1 MLKFFH
7 STMFGGKT
15 THLIQAYDIY
25 SRKGLKPIILKKDT
39 DTREPHDRDGWGMI
53 SSRFYPQKKVVAF
66 YFKDLKKDII
76 PFLKSRDLF
85 FVDEAQFLTKDEVE
99 LLKSLSYTRGVD
111 VITYG
116 LKTSITGELF
126 EGSAALLSHA
136 DEIKEIPCLC
146 QEKGCMEKA
155 NYHARF
161 INGVRDLD
169 NSPIKIEQGDV
180 TYKALCYKHYIEH
193 NIK

>member
-1 MLKFFH
+1 MLKFYY

-15 THLIQAYDIY
+15 THLIQAHDIY
-25 SRKGLKPIILKKDT
+25 SRKGFNPIILKKDT
-39 DTREPHDRDGWGMI
+39 DTRESHDTDGWGMI
-53 SSRFYPQKKVVAF
+53 SSRFYPQKKVAAF
-66 YFKDLKKDII
+66 YFTDLKKQLPKILESKDII
-76 PFLKSRDLF
+76 
-85 FVDEAQFLTKDEVE
+85 FVDEAQFLTKEEVE
-99 LLKSLSYTRGVD
+99 ILKNLSYMGSMD
-111 VITYG
+111 ILTYG
-116 LKTSITGELF
+116 LKTSVTGELF

-161 INGVRDLD
+161 VNGVRDLD
-169 NSPIKIEQGDV
+169 NSPVKIEQGNV
-180 TYKALCYKHYIEH
+180 TYKALCYKHYIE